1 MQARGRGVEHQ
12 IDGKAGTALFVAA
25 QKYAVVVQH
34 RFAPDLG
41 PVQPALT
48 GGDALGLL
56 VDEQAVSNLLAQARE
71 RALVQIEVAR
81 EGGAVQ
87 LGLFLGLLVKALRV
101 RADELVRRARAPC
114 EPQVAAQVVAGAELL
129 LDARELVG
137 RIDAVAEAALDVAAV
152 LRFVLIGAQTR
163 AQRVRDLDHAVFPGH
178 GGAADGQIVRA
189 DDLGRQELCEKRRP
203 LVVKVQLEPAFFMH
217 RTVELQ
223 VFFKCRAHGDL
234 KLGGVHRAGAGE
246 RLREPFFPRGE
257 NGRLLPED
265 RLPAVGL
272 HGVDELI
279 FLHPLL
285 PRELVFRR
293 EKVLRVRAAEIGE
306 HRALGQF
313 LFIRRVLERQPA
325 QLVENVLP
333 RVARPVGKETLWHL
347 VAEPLV
353 HKADDAVH
361 VKVRL
366 TV

>member
-12 IDGKAGTALFVAA
+12 IDGKAGTALLVAA

-34 RFAPDLG
+34 RFAPNLG

-101 RADELVRRARAPC
+101 RADELVRRARALC

-137 RIDAVAEAALDVAAV
+137 RIDAAAEAALDVAAV
-152 LRFVLIGAQTR
+152 LRFVLVGAQTR
-163 AQRVRDLDHAVFPGH
+163 AQRVRDLDHAVFARH

-189 DDLGRQELCEKRRP
+189 DDLGRQELCEKRCP

-217 RTVELQ
+217 RAIELQ
-223 VFFKCRAHGDL
+223 VLFKCRAHGDL

-272 HGVDELI
+272 HGVDELV

-293 EKVLRVRAAEIGE
+293 EKLLRVLAAEIGE
-306 HRALGQF
+306 HRALGQL

-366 TV
+366 AV